1 MTYFE
6 LLAVTEAQHLTIFG
20 IVAGLR
26 GSIILLR
33 AHEPSYWP
41 TIFDSS
47 EWQDGMQYPVPQWPH
62 RIIERLAQV
71 TGSKPHFPFGKQP
84 APFLNWALAS
94 DRAQQSLV
102 GSAIQADAGLLASYR
117 GALALN
123 KSIRVSPCKNPC
135 PSGAKPYMT
144 AFPAGIITYSNYDLN
159 TYLDYMRADPEQSCL
174 SAGCTSH
181 RAYSI
186 GSLHQRMAEHS
197 AYHMQQFLK

>member
-1 MTYFE
+1 MTYVE
-6 LLAVTEAQHLTIFG
+6 PLAATEAQHLTIFG
-20 IVAGLR
+20 IVAGST
-26 GSIILLR
+26 GSIILLGP
-33 AHEPSYWP
+33 HEPSYWP
-41 TIFDSS
+41 AISDSP
-47 EWQDGMQYPVPQWPH
+47 EWQDGRPDPVDRWSR

-84 APFLNWALAS
+84 APLLKWALAS

-159 TYLDYMRADPEQSCL
+159 TCWGYMRAVSEQSCL
-174 SAGCTSH
+174 FAGYIAD
-181 RAYSI
+181 RACPIS
-186 GSLHQRMAEHS
+186 SLHPRMAEQS

>member
-20 IVAGLR
+20 IMAGLR

-33 AHEPSYWP
+33 PHEPSYWP
-41 TIFDSS
+41 TICDSS

-84 APFLNWALAS
+84 APCLKRALAS
-94 DRAQQSLV
+94 DRAWQSPIGMAV
-102 GSAIQADAGLLASYR
+102 QAEAGLLVSYR
-117 GALALN
+117 GALELN
-123 KSIRVSPCKNPC
+123 KSIQVLRHERYC
-135 PSGAKPYMT
+135 PSGTKPYMAACT
-144 AFPAGIITYSNYDLN
+144 VGALTCSNYDLN
-159 TYLDYMRADPEQSCL
+159 TCWGYIRADPEQSCL
-174 SAGCTSH
+174 SAGYIAD
-181 RAYSI
+181 RACPIS
-186 GSLHQRMAEHS
+186 SLHPRMAEHS